1 MKFWYPTSPVKLIQA
16 LKKPHPSLT
25 LTEHIIFML
34 KYYNIEFNSSWTFT
48 VKGGSTPIIDYLIN
62 TPKFFLH
69 INSLKKKNIFYL
81 DEITQPD
88 ADTITT
94 NQQNLR
100 LSRPLELINLTLTLG
115 KRPRSNVNINNPIIK
130 GSNEWV
136 AFWNPSSKNIVIG
149 RIIEKNF
156 TNRICVMIYIE
167 YWLPIIPSILT
178 DNSSTPRS
186 TIQAL
191 TKCQG
196 CKLHSPYFTGSF
208 ICVINK
214 LLDNVLVINVTTIPA
229 HKNFNFEI
237 PNSMN
242 LTKKLYFL
250 TLPLQT
256 LSAQALLDFNTRTNQ
271 LSHLS
276 YSSPNPDYNS
286 SNISLVNNMS
296 HSCKFLDLFFLD
308 NSSIISLNSI
318 AHSISQCNN
327 IIFYTDGSCSIDYR
341 AISSMGLG
349 WLITNHPILDATQL
363 SFSCRANKFLSS
375 MKAESLALVSAL
387 ATCPA
392 NSTVTINTDS
402 KCIMDTFTY
411 LSMNPPTYRF
421 QKCNNYLIWVTILK
435 SSSLII

>member
-1 MKFWYPTSPVKLIQA
+1 
-16 LKKPHPSLT
+16 
-25 LTEHIIFML
+25 
-34 KYYNIEFNSSWTFT
+34 
-48 VKGGSTPIIDYLIN
+48 
-62 TPKFFLH
+62 
-69 INSLKKKNIFYL
+69 
-81 DEITQPD
+81 
-88 ADTITT
+88 
-94 NQQNLR
+94 
-100 LSRPLELINLTLTLG
+100 
-115 KRPRSNVNINNPIIK
+115 
-130 GSNEWV
+130 
-136 AFWNPSSKNIVIG
+136 
-149 RIIEKNF
+149 
-156 TNRICVMIYIE
+156 MIYIE

-375 MKAESLALVSAL
+375 MKAESLALSHNL
-387 ATCPA
+387 
-392 NSTVTINTDS
+392 TVTLIKVKAHSNNQFNNDADTLANQGHCSNIYIDIRPMAINVN
-402 KCIMDTFTY
+402 IYFTWN
-411 LSMNPPTYRF
+411 LPKRLNPD
-421 QKCNNYLIWVTILK
+421 NILP
-435 SSSLII
+435 LAIDRNI